1 MRIRKLVYGH
11 YIELDLVKV
20 KDYPTYS
27 LYNVYKIENNKRSL
41 LYKQCYTELQIKEI
55 IDKGFCIDEVTNEK

>member
-1 MRIRKLVYGH
+1 MKIKKLVYGH
-11 YIELDLVKV
+11 YIILDLVKV

>member
-1 MRIRKLVYGH
+1 MKIRKRVYGH
-11 YIELDLVKV
+11 YITLDLVKV
-20 KDYPTYS
+20 KDYSTYS

-41 LYKQCYTELQIKEI
+41 LYRQCYTELQIKEI